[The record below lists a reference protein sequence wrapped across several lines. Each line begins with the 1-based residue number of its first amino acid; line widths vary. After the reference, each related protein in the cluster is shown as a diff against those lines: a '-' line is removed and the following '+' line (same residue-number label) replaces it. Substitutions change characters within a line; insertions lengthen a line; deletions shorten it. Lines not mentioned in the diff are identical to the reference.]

1 MAASKLKQ
9 GLKSALKGPKS
20 KAGKKV
26 RAKPPSK
33 EKLKRM
39 DEARKKG
46 QGALMR
52 EGLSDIAFPDAIQ
65 RVKRMALKPAARNKK
80 LIEVYKKYGRKVP
93 KSLIMPVGK
102 KGGGK
107 MKTKGKAVGGKM
119 KSKALR
125 GGGKMKSKALRGG
138 GKMKTKGYAV
148 GGKMKTK
155 GMSIGGKMNTKGKAA
170 GGKKKGGAPHN
181 RLY

>member
-1 MAASKLKQ
+1 MAMSKLKQ

-33 EKLKRM
+33 EKIKRM
-39 DEARKKG
+39 DEARRKG
-46 QGALMR
+46 KGALMR

-93 KSLIMPVGK
+93 KSLIMPVSK

-107 MKTKGKAVGGKM
+107 MKTKGYAAGGKM
-119 KSKALR
+119 KSKGYAA
-125 GGGKMKSKALRGG
+125 GGKMKSKGYAAG
-138 GKMKTKGYAV
+138 GKMKTKGYAA
-148 GGKMKTK
+148 
-155 GMSIGGKMNTKGKAA
+155 GGKMNTKGKAA